1 LIQAHSQTGY
11 DILKGIEFP
20 WPIAEIVLQ
29 HHERLDGSGYPRG
42 LAGDDIL
49 MAARIIGVADVVE
62 TMASHRPYRPSMGI
76 DKALDEITQ
85 NRGVLYTPLV
95 VDACLRIFN
104 KKEFK
109 LAS

>member
-1 LIQAHSQTGY
+1 
-11 DILKGIEFP
+11 
-20 WPIAEIVLQ
+20 
-29 HHERLDGSGYPRG
+29 
-42 LAGDDIL
+42 

-104 KKEFK
+104 KKEFQ

>member
-1 LIQAHSQTGY
+1 
-11 DILKGIEFP
+11 
-20 WPIAEIVLQ
+20 
-29 HHERLDGSGYPRG
+29 
-42 LAGDDIL
+42 

-104 KKEFK
+104 NKEFQ